1 MPAPRRRPAAAAAGS
16 TDQPTLDQAMVDLPT
31 APPAPAAADY
41 LGDIEAAGRV
51 LVAVLDG
58 APDED
63 ADDLR
68 RIVAI
73 LRSVYRRQRART
85 GSVL

>member
-1 MPAPRRRPAAAAAGS
+1 
-16 TDQPTLDQAMVDLPT
+16 
-31 APPAPAAADY
+31 
-41 LGDIEAAGRV
+41 
-51 LVAVLDG
+51 VAVLEG

-73 LRSVYRRQRART
+73 LRSVYRRQRARM

>member
-1 MPAPRRRPAAAAAGS
+1 MPAPRRRPAAAAAAT

-31 APPAPAAADY
+31 PSAPAPDY
-41 LGDIEAAGRV
+41 LGDIETAGRV
-51 LVAVLDG
+51 LVAVLEG

-73 LRSVYRRQRART
+73 LRSVYRRQRARM

>member
-1 MPAPRRRPAAAAAGS
+1 MPAPRRRPAAAAS
-16 TDQPTLDQAMVDLPT
+16 TGDQPTLDQAMVELPT
-31 APPAPAAADY
+31 PLPATEPDY

-73 LRSVYRRQRART
+73 LRSVYRRQRARM